1 MPGGRFAGVAGGP
14 DGLGGGPEITSSDCG
29 PVGPVDGA
37 ADADGHASAPDEP
50 SARGPGSLIISAKL
64 PAPTVQNT
72 QVLTIAPSMMPTMAG
87 ACSVD
92 ADVGGSGCAGAGTG
106 WGAGSSA
113 GWCSVTAPVS
123 CICTNV
129 LRSRDGRPRPR
140 AGAAVAGTAP
150 RTARLRRCR

>member
-37 ADADGHASAPDEP
+37 AGADGHASAPDEP

-72 QVLTIAPSMMPTMAG
+72 LVLTIAPSMMPMMAG
-87 ACSVD
+87 ACS
-92 ADVGGSGCAGAGTG
+92 ADVGEGGGGSGDAGAGAGTG

-113 GWCSVTAPVS
+113 DWCSVTATSLMYLHKCLPFP
-123 CICTNV
+123 
-129 LRSRDGRPRPR
+129 RRPPPPAGGGGRRGN
-140 AGAAVAGTAP
+140 GAA
-150 RTARLRRCR
+150 